1 MIGLL
6 QSGTGRGSDSSRPS
20 EESGSADSRCAAVT
34 PLTLPAPFGPP
45 PAAAAAPAPPGAPP
59 GPAPFEPS
67 APGRPPFA
75 AEAPLEAFLPRAGAL
90 PPACARPAPAPAL
103 LASAPDCPGEPLPDD
118 PPEDTPTGRIGTPPV
133 GSRIFSAGG
142 RGGVGVG
149 RPAEGGEQGEDPRRC
164 QRGGCASGPDAAES
178 NAHIRRSRHVLAA
191 TDAVPRAETHCLQRL
206 IDRLE
211 QIVDPGQRAWPDS

>member
-6 QSGTGRGSDSSRPS
+6 QSGTGSGIDSSRPS

-34 PLTLPAPFGPP
+34 PVTLPDPFGPP
-45 PAAAAAPAPPGAPP
+45 PAAAAAAAPPGAPP

-103 LASAPDCPGEPLPDD
+103 LASAPDCPGEPLPHH

-133 GSRIFSAGG
+133 GSGIFSAGG
-142 RGGVGVG
+142 RGGTEGTVGVG
-149 RPAEGGEQGEDPRRC
+149 GTSAFGSGGGAGVVTLRPFSPTPTS
-164 QRGGCASGPDAAES
+164 ASGAPPEGDGTVTLTGGSRTGEEPSPSGIGTLTPAAP
-178 NAHIRRSRHVLAA
+178 
-191 TDAVPRAETHCLQRL
+191 T
-206 IDRLE
+206 
-211 QIVDPGQRAWPDS
+211 